1 MKKSPTGLREPSS
14 RIELNEKKLSLVQ
27 NHVPSRRPLQTQMY
41 PELSADPAPLTGQA
55 GLYFFII
62 NCFLFENAANHID
75 DDDDYLGRVPAA
87 GTQLAT
93 IWRQPVKTKSR
104 NGACIPQAR
113 ALASVYLNSHSF
125 ITLMA
130 RHR

>member
-75 DDDDYLGRVPAA
+75 DDDDDYLGRVPAA

-113 ALASVYLNSHSF
+113 ARSQAF
-125 ITLMA
+125 I
-130 RHR
+130 